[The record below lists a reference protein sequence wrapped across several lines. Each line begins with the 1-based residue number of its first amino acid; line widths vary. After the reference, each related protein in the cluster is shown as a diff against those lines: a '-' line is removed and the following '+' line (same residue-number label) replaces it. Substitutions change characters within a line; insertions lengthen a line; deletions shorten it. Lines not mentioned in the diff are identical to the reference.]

1 MSQVKEV
8 ESKFDKYHFIHTIPG
23 EISVKKILVQ
33 MFPSFVG
40 IDHTGRFRENLT
52 AFSNLAGFLGT
63 IPTCFKNLS

>member
-40 IDHTGRFRENLT
+40 IDHTGRFRET
-52 AFSNLAGFLGT
+52 STRIFKFGWFSWYRSYTL
-63 IPTCFKNLS
+63 KNVS